1 LLLALRRLSI
11 PVAVVT
17 SSRNS
22 AAVLE
27 AAGLAGFLDTRVD
40 GMDAAALRLPGKP
53 APDLFLEATRRLDRA
68 SDLPLLK
75 ISGIPGQTAWCR
87 PNT

>member
-1 LLLALRRLSI
+1 
-11 PVAVVT
+11 
-17 SSRNS
+17 
-22 AAVLE
+22 
-27 AAGLAGFLDTRVD
+27 VD

-53 APDLFLEATRRLDRA
+53 APDLFLEAARRLDRA